1 MYVNG
6 KLFLIKIGLIYDEQV
21 NESKK
26 VNMTSKKRGQY
37 IYDMLKTL
45 TKREENILRMYFGMG
60 YITIGRR
67 ETRKKV
73 KQRRTTIEEIG
84 RDFEITTRKGNHIK
98 NRGVRKIRH
107 RLINDGQFPPVL
119 QSDLKEYVEGINP
132 DLIHKELPYHYS
144 KFLDEF
150 MLCLIDGVEY

>member
-1 MYVNG
+1 LKNS
-6 KLFLIKIGLIYDEQV
+6 FYDNHTNEQV

-26 VNMTSKKRGQY
+26 VNMTSKEREQY

-45 TKREENILRMYFGMG
+45 TKREENILREYFGINSG
-60 YITIGRR
+60 PT
-67 ETRKKV
+67 ETRP
-73 KQRRTTIEEIG
+73 RRYSNKRYSLEEIG
-84 RDFEITTRKGNHIK
+84 RDFVITTRKVKHIK
-98 NRGVRKIRH
+98 NRGVRKIRY

-144 KFLDEF
+144 KSLDEF
-150 MLCLIDGVEY
+150 MLCLIDGVENTI

>member
-45 TKREENILRMYFGMG
+45 TKREENILREYFGINSG
-60 YITIGRR
+60 PT
-67 ETRKKV
+67 ETRP
-73 KQRRTTIEEIG
+73 RRYSNKRYSLEEIG
-84 RDFEITTRKGNHIK
+84 RDFVITTRKVKHIK

-144 KFLDEF
+144 KSLDEF
-150 MLCLIDGVEY
+150 MLCLIDGVENTI